1 MGILYGSSSCIL
13 VKAGITK
20 LSELE
25 IDADKDWNGKGIT
38 SLKELAA
45 GMARGDIL
53 VHDGALLA
61 RVSPGSIGHEFT
73 SAGGGHMPGWSPPP
87 EP

>member
-25 IDADKDWNGKGIT
+25 IDADKDWNGRGIT

-45 GMARGDIL
+45 GMGKGDAL
-53 VHDGALLA
+53 VHDGSVLVK
-61 RVSPGSIGHEFT
+61 VSPGDIGDEFT
-73 SAGGGHMPGWSPPP
+73 SGGPGHMPGWEPPP
-87 EP
+87 VP